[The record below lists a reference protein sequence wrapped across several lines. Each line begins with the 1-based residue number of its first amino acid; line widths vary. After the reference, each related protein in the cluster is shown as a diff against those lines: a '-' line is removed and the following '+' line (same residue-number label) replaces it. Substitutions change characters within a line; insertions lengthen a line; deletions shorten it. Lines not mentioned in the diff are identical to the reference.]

1 MDKRIKDNII
11 EILQLLKMKFEEEF
25 KVRIVNDNKLR
36 RISINGLEV
45 KIRHNENGDIWDEWI
60 TVSTNELELLLTKQI
75 RIIRINFVPE
85 IGDKYYFLSLSSPL
99 GYESLIFRNDEI
111 DNKVIRRSVVYETEE
126 EVDEVVYQMGWND

>member
-60 TVSTNELELLLTKQI
+60 TVNTNELELLLTKQI